1 MNDSYWA
8 MVFDNISDIAQL
20 VMIICVVLG
29 LASMVVSCLS
39 YKEARGNKE
48 SFEWRIFKKGKV
60 MALSFLIIGIIAAL
74 AFIFTPNKSYYYDRM
89 LEDYRIKNELLE

>member
-1 MNDSYWA
+1 MNDSYWV
-8 MVFDNISDIAQL
+8 MVFDNISDISQIVVIL
-20 VMIICVVLG
+20 CVVLG
-29 LASMVVSCLS
+29 SASMVVSCMS

-74 AFIFTPNKSYYYDRM
+74 AFIFTPNKTYYYDRM